1 MRADNDARAAAPA
14 SRGPPQEVL
23 MIRAGSIVH
32 ACAVVAAFAVAAGPR
47 LASQEPTAP
56 RRLKIAD
63 TALPA
68 IDLGLSP
75 VASLQAIGGRL
86 RDRERASAD
95 APWVAGRLVVKF
107 RDRDAAEVVAIRPD
121 ADPEEAARLW
131 AARADVEYA
140 QPDYRARAYFRP
152 NDPLF
157 ANQWNLSALRMEQAW
172 DINPGA
178 SSSVIVAV
186 LDGGVAYNT
195 TTFQYNAFAVSVG
208 SRRYPALGRV
218 VVPFTA
224 APELA
229 GPNRFVA
236 PRDFIWDDNAPVDL
250 DGHGTHVAGT
260 IGQLT
265 NNGVGVAGM
274 AFNVRLMPV
283 KVLDGDWDFIF
294 DSPNQATVSVVASGI
309 RYAADN
315 GAQVINMSFGFSGPG
330 PLPAIEEAIRY
341 AVGKGAVVVVAA
353 GNDFENGNP
362 EEAMAEIATRIDGA
376 ISVGAVGRSLNRAFY
391 SSSRSSVEIAAPGG
405 DLRAGGA
412 EGGIVQQTYDPV
424 QSARDP
430 LSAPVSAFHAPRC
443 DVFIY
448 DPFQGTSMA
457 APHVSGLAALLIQQG
472 ITKPA
477 AVEAAM
483 KRYATDRG
491 ASGRDDEFGFGLIA
505 PRETLRGLGLT
516 R

>member
-1 MRADNDARAAAPA
+1 
-14 SRGPPQEVL
+14 
-23 MIRAGSIVH
+23 MIRTGSIVRIG
-32 ACAVVAAFAVAAGPR
+32 AVVVAALVAAGPR
-47 LASQEPTAP
+47 LASQASPAP

-63 TALPA
+63 TGLPG

-75 VASLQAIGGRL
+75 AAQREAIGGRL
-86 RDRERASAD
+86 RARDPES
-95 APWVAGRLVVKF
+95 PWVTGRLVVKF
-107 RDRDAAEVVAIRPD
+107 HDREAAEVVAIDPA
-121 ADPEEAARLW
+121 ADPAEAARLW
-131 AARADVEYA
+131 AARGDVEYA
-140 QPDYRARAYFRP
+140 QPDFRARAYFRP

-157 ANQWNLSALRMEQAW
+157 ASQWNLSALRMEQAW

-178 SSSVIVAV
+178 TSSVIVAV

-195 TTFQYNAFAVSVG
+195 TTFQYNAFAVNLG
-208 SRRYPALGRV
+208 TRRYPSLGRV
-218 VVPFTA
+218 AVPFAA

-229 GPNRFVA
+229 GPNRFVSA
-236 PRDFIWDDNAPVDL
+236 RDFIWDDDAPVDL

-294 DSPNQATVSVVASGI
+294 GSPNQATVSIVSQGI

-315 GAQVINMSFGFSGPG
+315 GAKVINMSFGFAGGG
-330 PLPAIEEAIRY
+330 PLPAIEEAVRY

-362 EEAMAEIATRIDGA
+362 EEALAEIATRIDGA
-376 ISVGAVGRSLNRAFY
+376 ISVGGVGRSLNRAFY

-405 DLRAGGA
+405 DLRADGDP
-412 EGGIVQQTYDPV
+412 GGIVQQTYDRV
-424 QSARDP
+424 TSARDP
-430 LSAPVSAFHAPRC
+430 LSNPVSAFHAPRC
-443 DVFIY
+443 DVFAY
-448 DPFQGTSMA
+448 EPFHGTSMA

-472 ITKPA
+472 ITSPA
-477 AVEAAM
+477 AVEAAI
-483 KRYATDRG
+483 KRFATDRG
-491 ASGRDDEFGFGLIA
+491 TAGRDDEYGFGLIN
-505 PRETLRGLGLT
+505 PRDTLRGLGLT

>member
-1 MRADNDARAAAPA
+1 MFRP
-14 SRGPPQEVL
+14 
-23 MIRAGSIVH
+23 GSIVH
-32 ACAVVAAFAVAAGPR
+32 ACAVVAAVVVAAGPR
-47 LASQEPTAP
+47 LASQEPPAP
-56 RRLKIAD
+56 RRLKVAD

-75 VASLQAIGGRL
+75 VASLQALGGRI
-86 RDRERASAD
+86 RDRERAAD
-95 APWVAGRLVVKF
+95 EAPWVAGRLVVKF
-107 RDRDAAEVVAIRPD
+107 RGSEQAELVAIAPD
-121 ADPEEAARLW
+121 ANPEEAARLW
-131 AARADVEYA
+131 TARGDVEYA
-140 QPDYRARAYFRP
+140 QPDYRARAHFRP

-157 ANQWNLSALRMEQAW
+157 ASQWNLSALRMEQAW

-195 TTFQYNAFAVSVG
+195 TTFQYIGFATTIG
-208 SRRYPALGRV
+208 ARRYPALGRV

-236 PRDFIWDDNAPVDL
+236 PRDFIWDDDAPVDL
-250 DGHGTHVAGT
+250 YGHGTHVAGT

-265 NNGVGVAGM
+265 NNGIGVAGM

-283 KVLDGDWDFIF
+283 KVLEGDWDFIF
-294 DSPNQATVSVVASGI
+294 DAPNQGTISVVSSGI

-315 GAQVINMSFGFSGPG
+315 GAKVINMSFGFSGPG
-330 PLPAIEEAIRY
+330 ELPAIEDAIRY
-341 AVGKGAVVVVAA
+341 AVGKGAVVVVSA

-362 EEAMAEIATRIDGA
+362 VEAMAEIATRVDGA
-376 ISVGAVGRSLNRAFY
+376 ISVGAVGRSLDRAFY
-391 SSSRSSVEIAAPGG
+391 SSSRASVEVVAPGG
-405 DLRAGGA
+405 DFRAGGID
-412 EGGIVQQTYDPV
+412 GGIVQQTYDPV
-424 QSARDP
+424 ASARDP
-430 LSAPVSAFHAPRC
+430 LSNSVTLFHAPRC
-443 DVFIY
+443 DVFVY
-448 DPFQGTSMA
+448 DPFQGTSMS

-477 AVEAAM
+477 AVEAAI
-483 KRYATDRG
+483 KRFATDRG
-491 ASGRDDEFGFGLIA
+491 AAGRDNDYGFGLIA